1 MDLSTLPHPD
11 AVRPAPTARARHEL
25 WLLGQPPLEKYLSYI
40 SAYGADSVPGP
51 GGAGANMPTRGELV
65 RQWAQ
70 ANDYYDV
77 LAEREAGVADHMP
90 HAPLA
95 PALAPLAEALMART
109 HYREAFDMLPT
120 RVAMVELARLVVC
133 QNHVNHEYVGQL
145 KLSLGSRPSP
155 EQLFRFCLPLD
166 DCPTPVEVR
175 EEGSKRYTFRS
186 CSTDLRLHE
195 TLLLRP
201 GQLQQYAPSGTLAGV
216 VGVVVGYGSNFLNA
230 LEDDDNGRMILNNGY
245 HRACALLELGIEHAP
260 CIVQTVSRRDELDIA
275 ARPVVAKDPGYFF
288 NGARPPLLRDFA
300 DPRIV
305 RLVPAVRLTKTI
317 EVTIDVHEFF
327 SREK

>member
-1 MDLSTLPHPD
+1 MDLSFPPLPD
-11 AVRPAPTARARHEL
+11 GVSAAPTAPARHEL
-25 WLLGQPPLEKYLSYI
+25 WLLGQPPLEKYLSFI
-40 SAYGADSVPGP
+40 RAYGVASLPSP
-51 GGAGANMPTRGELV
+51 GGAGPDMPLRSELV
-65 RQWAQ
+65 RAWAQ

-77 LAEREAGVADHMP
+77 LGEREAGVADRLA
-90 HAPLA
+90 HAPLP
-95 PALAPLAEALMART
+95 PALAPLAEVLMTRP
-109 HYREAFDMLPT
+109 HYRESFDMLPT
-120 RVAMVELARLVVC
+120 RVAMVELGRLVVC
-133 QNHVNHEYVGQL
+133 QNHVNHDYVAQL
-145 KLSLGSRPSP
+145 KLALGNRPSP
-155 EQLFRFCLPLD
+155 EELFRFCLPLD
-166 DCPTPVEVR
+166 DCRTPVEVR
-175 EEGSKRYTFRS
+175 EDGSRRYTFRS

-201 GQLQQYAPSGTLAGV
+201 GQLQHYRPSGTIAGV

-275 ARPVVAKDPGYFF
+275 ARPIVAKDPGYFF

-300 DPRIV
+300 DPRIA
-305 RLVPAVRLTKTI
+305 RLVPTTRLTKTI
-317 EVTIDVHEFF
+317 EVTIEVHEFF